1 MSAIRVENDRLA
13 VKVKKGEESQR
24 MLQGQL
30 NYVKRQRDEVNMMQE
45 LEHSKILHDSQSFKD
60 KVGQLHMQLSRA
72 DE

>member
-45 LEHSKILHDSQSFKD
+45 LEHTKILHDSQSFKD
-60 KVGQLHMQLSRA
+60 KVGQLRMQLSRA